1 MDAPHGSFICSRNGI
16 AFEHH
21 GNKGKKTAL
30 PNGGAVFV
38 IWFRRV

>member
-21 GNKGKKTAL
+21 GNKSKKNRSAEWR
-30 PNGGAVFV
+30 GGFCDMV
-38 IWFRRV
+38 